1 MAGPLS
7 WSRLKVR
14 LAPPSMDTGDCAVPP
29 QQHPVAA
36 WHGYRIAPYG
46 ESETFP

>member
-1 MAGPLS
+1 
-7 WSRLKVR
+7 
-14 LAPPSMDTGDCAVPP
+14 MDTGDCAAPP

-46 ESETFP
+46 